1 MAPINDKPSPSTSS
15 PRQRG
20 QWAEQVASDYLKA
33 QGLYELK
40 RNYRCPCGEIDLIL
54 QQQATLVF
62 VEVRY
67 RASSRYG
74 YPQETINARKRRR
87 ILKTARHY
95 LQTHPSA
102 ARRPCRFDVV
112 TVCGGQEKP
121 EFQWIKGAFDASSYT

>member
-1 MAPINDKPSPSTSS
+1 MH
-15 PRQRG
+15 
-20 QWAEQVASDYLKA
+20 
-33 QGLYELK
+33 
-40 RNYRCPCGEIDLIL
+40 
-54 QQQATLVF
+54 QQKTKTLVF

-67 RASSRYG
+67 RADSRYG
-74 YPQETINARKRRR
+74 HPAETINARKRSR

-121 EFQWIKGAFDASSYT
+121 EFSWIKGAFEAGSYT